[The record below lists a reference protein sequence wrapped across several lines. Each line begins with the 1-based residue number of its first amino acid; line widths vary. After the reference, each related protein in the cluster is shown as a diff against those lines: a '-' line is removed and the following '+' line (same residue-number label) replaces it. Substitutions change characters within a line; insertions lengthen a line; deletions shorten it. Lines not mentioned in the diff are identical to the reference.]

1 LIVQLQ
7 TITTTTKNLLHNMLL
22 IYLFI
27 YLFLGAMYELF
38 MDWVITILE
47 RENEEDLSHLRFN
60 NLEKFTNLILW
71 PYYLIVFIVGIFKDE
86 EE

>member
-1 LIVQLQ
+1 MQPQ
-7 TITTTTKNLLHNMLL
+7 TITITTKNLLHNMLL

-27 YLFLGAMYELF
+27 YLFLGAMFELF

-71 PYYLIVFIVGIFKDE
+71 PYHLTVFIIGIFKDE

>member
-1 LIVQLQ
+1 
-7 TITTTTKNLLHNMLL
+7 
-22 IYLFI
+22 
-27 YLFLGAMYELF
+27 

-71 PYYLIVFIVGIFKDE
+71 PYHLTVFIIGIFKDE